1 MENDQTQ
8 PERSLPATRAAITNR
23 TMGGTTD
30 APVQSTFERVQA
42 RSVNRVI
49 ETYDELPAQVVPNH
63 DWAANLRIENDGQLA
78 AYGQPD
84 LSVRN
89 GVSVSGQV
97 QQPLPPYYDISN
109 PLGLTADL
117 FSKFFSQAPT
127 ETAGSP
133 VVVGDASIGNA
144 KSGNAGLVIVL
155 ALLAIG
161 GYFLYKRYA

>member
-1 MENDQTQ
+1 MENEQTQ
-8 PERSLPATRAAITNR
+8 PERSLPATRAAIANR
-23 TMGGTTD
+23 TMGSTTD
-30 APVQSTFERVQA
+30 APAQSTFERVQA

-63 DWAANLRIENDGQLA
+63 DWAVNLRIENNGGLA
-78 AYGQPD
+78 DYGQPD
-84 LSVRN
+84 LTVNS

-133 VVVGDASIGNA
+133 VVVGDASIGTA
-144 KSGNAGLVIVL
+144 KTGNTGLVLVL

-161 GYFLYKRYA
+161 GYLLYRRYA